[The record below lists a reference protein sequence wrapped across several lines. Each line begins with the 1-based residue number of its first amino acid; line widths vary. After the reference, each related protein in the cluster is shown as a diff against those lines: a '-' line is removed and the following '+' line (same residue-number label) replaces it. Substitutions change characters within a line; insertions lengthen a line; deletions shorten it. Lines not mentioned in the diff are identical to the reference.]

1 MLLKLRSENIIL
13 GVPSSQVWETLTD
26 SRVIWKYTHWK
37 TWGLIKIVLR
47 VLFPLILLGG
57 SLPGV
62 GSLPHTPCTDQSSA
76 KDSRVFSLGSA
87 LLSGILPC
95 VLAIFTYQPHQLNP
109 GRWSDSIWHPIPYA
123 VVWQL
128 SPESIINWAH
138 LIHLPFLRSPCPCFL
153 IPMSQSHCL
162 ICFILFLTFFFF
174 FKCRKVNP
182 VPIPSSWLYSHI

>member
-1 MLLKLRSENIIL
+1 MFLKLRSENIIL

-26 SRVIWKYTHWK
+26 SRVIQKYTHWK

-76 KDSRVFSLGSA
+76 KDSGVFSLGSA
-87 LLSGILPC
+87 LLSSILPC

-128 SPESIINWAH
+128 SPDSIINRAH

-153 IPMSQSHCL
+153 ISHASKP
-162 ICFILFLTFFFF
+162 LFNMFYPIFNLFFFF
-174 FKCRKVNP
+174 
-182 VPIPSSWLYSHI
+182 